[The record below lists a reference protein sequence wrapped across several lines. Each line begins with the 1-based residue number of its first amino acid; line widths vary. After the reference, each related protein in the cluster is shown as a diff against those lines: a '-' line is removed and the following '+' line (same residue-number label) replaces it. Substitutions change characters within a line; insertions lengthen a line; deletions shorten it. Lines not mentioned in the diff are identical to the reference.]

1 MNMIDDIK
9 EVSDRTMGRIAAQFQ
24 DLPRPLLAAI
34 GAGDLAVERLAKLRQ
49 QLSDALGLSESPDG
63 KPSADEVKDFAADL
77 PDRARKIA
85 SDVAAQL
92 QQFAAAAPEKAQ
104 RLIGE
109 LPAKTA
115 ELKDSLSPEKL
126 RETVEGYT
134 QFVGNVYATL
144 ADRGDETVSKVRPED
159 DDDADKADATPKAET
174 KPKADA
180 KPKAESEPKAETK
193 PKAAGTA
200 KPKAESE
207 PKAAGT
213 AKSKAGARAASKP
226 KTASKPKAPAKTKV
240 DDKTQADTDSADAS
254 TGS

>member
-144 ADRGDETVSKVRPED
+144 ADRGDETVSKVRP